1 MIWGENMANQ
11 MPRGLPAEVT
21 SFVGRRRAT
30 AEVKGALSASRLV
43 TLTGVGGTGKSR
55 LALHVARDLRRAF
68 DDGVWLVELGQVQD
82 PSLLGDTV
90 AEVLGL
96 SDLSSRD
103 PQTVLAG
110 YLADK
115 QLLLVLDN
123 CEHLLGDCAPLVAGL
138 LPAAPGLRVL
148 ASSRE
153 PLGIG
158 AERIWPVPPLSV
170 PRPDESLTGEGWGY
184 RYEALALFEER
195 AAAVV
200 PGFALNKDNEMAVAR
215 LCRQLDGLPLAIE
228 LAAVRLRVLSI
239 DDLLVHLQD
248 RFRLLTSGNRAA
260 PSRHQTLRAAV
271 QWSFDLCSELERT
284 LWARLSVFGGG
295 FDLAAAEDVCA
306 DDGLPHPEVF
316 TGVAGLVDKSLL
328 VRGEDAVVA
337 RYRMLDTIRQYGR
350 EQLAGGAEVVVRRRH
365 TDHYLRLCEQAE
377 ADWFGPRQVEWLDRF
392 RAEASNV
399 SAALEFCLTEP
410 GQART
415 GLRMAGALH
424 WYWTSRIRDGRY
436 WLDRALAHDP
446 GPSRERVKALW
457 AVGWIAGLQGDATYA
472 RAALDE
478 CAGLARQLDE
488 EYALGQA
495 TAFTGMMNLLQDELP
510 EAAEAYE
517 RALAHHRTAG
527 VVDHNTTMAVA
538 SFGMIVGLL
547 GDTDRAVALCQESIA
562 TCAEHGERWAR
573 SWALC
578 DLAIARWLQH
588 DLERAAAHL
597 REALRLNSA
606 LGDQAG
612 VAWCVEVLGW
622 ISAAD
627 EDAQRA
633 AVMFGVGE
641 KLWAA
646 VGGRLSGW
654 GIAHDLSTQAKARAQ
669 DALGKRAFDASVR
682 HGKLFSYDNALA
694 YALSEHSAPAPPT
707 AASLARPEPEPE
719 LEMDQLTRREREV
732 ALLIAQGMSNK
743 EIASKLVISRRTAEA
758 HVEHILVK
766 LGFTSRTQIA
776 TSFRHHTTGLPRAHR
791 PA

>member
-1 MIWGENMANQ
+1 MTIQ
-11 MPRGLPAEVT
+11 MPGGLPAEVT
-21 SFVGRRRAT
+21 SFVGRRQAT

-96 SDLSSRD
+96 SDVSSRD
-103 PQTVLAG
+103 PETVLAG

-123 CEHLLGDCAPLVAGL
+123 CEHLLGDCALLVAGL

-153 PLGIG
+153 PLGIA

-170 PRPDESLTGEGWGY
+170 PRPEESWTGEGWGR

-200 PGFALNKDNEMAVAR
+200 PGFALDKDNETAVAR
-215 LCRQLDGLPLAIE
+215 LCRRLDGLPLAIE

-260 PSRHQTLRAAV
+260 PSRHRTLRAAV

-284 LWARLSVFGGG
+284 LWARLSVFAGG

-306 DDGLPHPEVF
+306 DDGLPHQEVF

-328 VRGEDAVVA
+328 VRGEDAGVA

-350 EQLAGGAEVVVRRRH
+350 EQLAGGEEVVVRRRH
-365 TDHYLRLCEQAE
+365 RDHYLRLCEQAE

-399 SAALEFCLTEP
+399 STALEFCLTEP

-436 WLDRALAHDP
+436 WLDRALAHDT

-457 AVGWIAGLQGDATYA
+457 VVGWIAGLQGDSIHAL
-472 RAALDE
+472 AALGE
-478 CAGLARQLDE
+478 CAGLARQFDE
-488 EYALGQA
+488 ESGLGHA
-495 TAFTGMMNLLQDELP
+495 IAFTGMMNLLQDELP

-517 RALAHHRTAG
+517 QALTHYRAAGLVDPYTA
-527 VVDHNTTMAVA
+527 MAV
-538 SFGMIVGLL
+538 SSLGMIVGLL
-547 GDTDRAVALCQESIA
+547 GDTDRAVALCRESIA
-562 TCAEHGERWAR
+562 TCEEHGERWAR

-578 DLAIARWLQH
+578 NLAIARWLEH
-588 DLERAAAHL
+588 DLQRAAAHL
-597 REALRLNSA
+597 REALRLKSA

-612 VAWCVEVLGW
+612 VAWCVEELGW

-654 GIAHDLSTQAKARAQ
+654 GIARDLSAQAKARAQ
-669 DALGKRAFDASVR
+669 DALGKRAFDASVE
-682 HGKLFSYDNALA
+682 HGKLFSTDKALA
-694 YALSEHSAPAPPT
+694 YALSEQSAPSPPT
-707 AASLARPEPEPE
+707 AASSARPEVEPE
-719 LEMDQLTRREREV
+719 QLTRRESEV

-776 TSFRHHTTGLPRAHR
+776 ALFRHHTTGLPSAHQ

>member
-1 MIWGENMANQ
+1 MATQ
-11 MPRGLPAEVT
+11 MPGGLPAEVT
-21 SFVGRRRAT
+21 SFVGRRQAT

-103 PQTVLAG
+103 PETVLAG

-153 PLGIG
+153 PLGIA

-170 PRPDESLTGEGWGY
+170 PRPDESWTGEGWGC

-200 PGFALNKDNEMAVAR
+200 PGFALTEDNETAVAR
-215 LCRQLDGLPLAIE
+215 VCRQLDGLPLAIE

-306 DDGLPHPEVF
+306 DGGLPHQEVF

-337 RYRMLDTIRQYGR
+337 RYRMLDTIRQYGQ

-365 TDHYLRLCEQAE
+365 RDHYLRLCEQAE

-392 RAEASNV
+392 RAEAANV

-457 AVGWIAGLQGDATYA
+457 AVGWIAGLQGDASHA
-472 RAALDE
+472 LAVLDE
-478 CAGLARQLDE
+478 CAGLARQFDE
-488 EYALGQA
+488 ESALGHA
-495 TAFTGMMNLLQDELP
+495 IAFKGMMNLLQDELP
-510 EAAEAYE
+510 EAAEAYGQ
-517 RALAHHRTAG
+517 ALAHYRTAG
-527 VVDHNTTMAVA
+527 VVDQNTAMALA
-538 SFGMIVGLL
+538 SFGMINGLL
-547 GDTDRAVALCQESIA
+547 GDTDRAVALCGESIA
-562 TCAEHGERWAR
+562 TCAEHGEQWAR

-578 DLAIARWLQH
+578 NLAIARWLEH

-597 REALRLNSA
+597 REALQLKSA

-612 VAWCVEVLGW
+612 VAWCVE
-622 ISAAD
+622 
-627 EDAQRA
+627 
-633 AVMFGVGE
+633 
-641 KLWAA
+641 
-646 VGGRLSGW
+646 
-654 GIAHDLSTQAKARAQ
+654 
-669 DALGKRAFDASVR
+669 
-682 HGKLFSYDNALA
+682 
-694 YALSEHSAPAPPT
+694 
-707 AASLARPEPEPE
+707 
-719 LEMDQLTRREREV
+719 
-732 ALLIAQGMSNK
+732 
-743 EIASKLVISRRTAEA
+743 
-758 HVEHILVK
+758 
-766 LGFTSRTQIA
+766 
-776 TSFRHHTTGLPRAHR
+776 
-791 PA
+791 